1 MYSGDILAFVVLLLL
16 LHAVEKIPGLPTTMS
31 TRTMCDVDSND
42 VEKQPVLHVVSD
54 ELKAL
59 YYVNLTNGYILSDR
73 PLSLVNIVWPSA
85 VAVNNNNNNS
95 QTSIRSKRDDDNNDS
110 IRTDVKFA
118 NLLNVS
124 SSLHNMT
131 LDTVESVA
139 TKTRAQRNRV
149 RDDLPDIYL
158 VTAPRNISTHF
169 EELVKDGI
177 TYKRVDIT
185 DDIIATG
192 LNRNIYLNQYLEN
205 STVNNELKLMITDR
219 VDVYPF
225 KYCLN
230 STRCIVFETDNKRL
244 AKWFRQERKALLN
257 LALTFDPDDHSQLHK
272 LFYRLGGVLDDS
284 EHVRE
289 AFIRKIIRNLS
300 RNRIRP
306 IHHTVKTFED
316 ELSNAEAMEFM
327 LRQLDQAQFAL
338 SPIMVNERRLAEDIR
353 FGRVTTEHDP
363 YEGMQLEV
371 VMTDELREIFDYMRS
386 RQNQTTLT
394 TTMATIM
401 TD

>member
-1 MYSGDILAFVVLLLL
+1 MYSRDTSVFVVLLL
-16 LHAVEKIPGLPTTMS
+16 LHAVEKISGLPTTMS
-31 TRTMCDVDSND
+31 ARTMCDVDSND
-42 VEKQPVLHVVSD
+42 VEKQPVLHVVSE

-73 PLSLVNIVWPSA
+73 PLSLVNIVWPST
-85 VAVNNNNNNS
+85 VKNDDS
-95 QTSIRSKRDDDNNDS
+95 QTSRRSKRDDDNNDS
-110 IRTDVKFA
+110 IKTNVKFA

-124 SSLHNMT
+124 SSLHNVP
-131 LDTVESVA
+131 LDTVESA
-139 TKTRAQRNRV
+139 AIKTRAQRNRV

-284 EHVRE
+284 EHIRE

-306 IHHTVKTFED
+306 IHHTVQTFED

-353 FGRVTTEHDP
+353 FGRVTTELDP

-394 TTMATIM
+394 TTMTTII